1 MDAKFT
7 TVQITVSRKAWLQF
21 KAACLIAGYHDKS
34 ANKVLASMLEAGD
47 IKPGA
52 SRGDGPAAPPY
63 DDGDI
68 DEDLVP
74 VPAEATAPPRD
85 LGQPREPLSPPN
97 ETSVFMTVFK
107 NVGAAVLGW
116 IVMAVVVFA
125 GSALAWAGL
134 GAEGSFQ
141 PESWSPSALW
151 IALSVVIALVAAT
164 TGGVVCARVAASGWA
179 VWVLVGVVL
188 VLGVLGALSEPPVAA
203 GPRPEDV
210 AIFEAMTNAAREPRW
225 LTWLTPLLGAAGALF
240 GAKLARRERAAA

>member
-1 MDAKFT
+1 
-7 TVQITVSRKAWLQF
+7 
-21 KAACLIAGYHDKS
+21 
-34 ANKVLASMLEAGD
+34 
-47 IKPGA
+47 
-52 SRGDGPAAPPY
+52 
-63 DDGDI
+63 
-68 DEDLVP
+68 
-74 VPAEATAPPRD
+74 
-85 LGQPREPLSPPN
+85 
-97 ETSVFMTVFK
+97 MTVFK

-240 GAKLARRERAAA
+240 GAKLARRERVAA